1 MRMKEAMFNK
11 DKAVLK
17 QKLEMLE
24 LQVKELKERY
34 IMT

>member
-1 MRMKEAMFNK
+1 MKEAVYNK

-24 LQVKELKERY
+24 LQVKESKERY
-34 IMT
+34 RII